1 MALEKH
7 QVGRVALELF
17 RFLDETEFLARKR
30 VLAVKELLKQL
41 ISKAILH
48 IKVKNSA
55 VNKRTCLSH
64 V

>member
-7 QVGRVALELF
+7 QVGRMALELF
-17 RFLDETEFLARKR
+17 CFLDETEFLARKR

-55 VNKRTCLSH
+55 MNKRTCLSH